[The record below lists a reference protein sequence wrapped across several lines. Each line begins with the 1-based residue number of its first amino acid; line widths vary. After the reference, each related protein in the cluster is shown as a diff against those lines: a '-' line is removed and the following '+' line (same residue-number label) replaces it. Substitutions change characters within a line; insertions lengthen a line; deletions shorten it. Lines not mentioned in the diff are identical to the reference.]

1 MSMFKKIKSLFVVEE
16 TPGQPGEAIPTEP
29 TVSKAAEPKVTHTTE
44 QPVHTDNLQID
55 KESFDRFIQ
64 VLSDALSAKNQ
75 QGYDYLEFKEAVNSL
90 RNMEPDEAKRFLTA
104 FTMAKTLGVEKKILL
119 DSASQYLFI
128 LKTENDKFSAAVEKQ
143 KVDKIKSRNDELL
156 KVEQELVAKE
166 QKIREMLTEIESKKK
181 IREQLKLEMKD
192 AAQKVE
198 QVHASFKNA
207 YETIV
212 KQIQD
217 DVEKMNNYLN

>member
-16 TPGQPGEAIPTEP
+16 TTGQPGEAVPTEP
-29 TVSKAAEPKVTHTTE
+29 AVSEAAQTKETQKSE
-44 QPVHTDNLQID
+44 QPVRTDNLQID

-64 VLSDALSAKNQ
+64 VLSDALAAKNQ

-119 DSASQYLFI
+119 DSASQYLII

-166 QKIREMLTEIESKKK
+166 QKIREMLAEIESKKK
-181 IREQLKLEMKD
+181 IREQLTLEMKD

-198 QVHASFKNA
+198 QVHGSFKNA

-217 DVEKMNNYLN
+217 DIEKMNNYLN